1 MAAWKKGFQTMD
13 MANQIQH
20 AHILVE
26 ALPYIQK
33 FAGKTIVIKY
43 GGHAMVDETLRSS
56 FARDIVLLK
65 CVGMHPIVVHGGG
78 PQIGDVMQRLGI
90 QSHFVD
96 GLRVTDAA
104 TMDVVDMVLGGKLNQ
119 EIVATLNLHG
129 GQAIGLSGKDAN
141 LIRATKKY
149 LYRQAALEAEPERV
163 DIGLVGEV
171 ASINTSII
179 HTLGEQ
185 GYIPVIAPTGVGDQ
199 GESYNINADTV
210 AGSIAGALKA
220 EKVLFL
226 TDVDGIQDRDG
237 KLLSTLHTEDVQSL
251 KDEGVIDGGMLPK
264 VEACLQ
270 AVEQGV
276 GKCHIV
282 DGRVP
287 HAVLLELLTDRGVG
301 TEILL

>member
-1 MAAWKKGFQTMD
+1 MLKGICLMD
-13 MANQIQH
+13 MASQIQH
-20 AHILVE
+20 AQILVE
-26 ALPYIQK
+26 ALPYIQE
-33 FAGKTIVIKY
+33 FAGKIIVIKY
-43 GGHAMVDETLRSS
+43 GGHAMVDETLSSS

-78 PQIGDVMQRLGI
+78 PQIGDMMKAVGI
-90 QSHFVD
+90 ESTFVD

-119 EIVATLNLHG
+119 GIVATINLHG

-149 LYRQAALEAEPERV
+149 LYRQADPGVAPERV

-171 ASINTSII
+171 TSINSALI
-179 HTLGEQ
+179 HTLDEQ

-210 AGSIAGALKA
+210 AGNIAGALKA

-237 KLLSTLHTEDVQSL
+237 KLMSTLYTDDVQSL
-251 KDEGVIDGGMLPK
+251 KTDGVIDGGMLPK
-264 VEACLQ
+264 VDACLQ

-276 GKCHIV
+276 GKCHII

-287 HAVLLELLTDRGVG
+287 HAVLLELFTDRGVG

>member
-1 MAAWKKGFQTMD
+1 MD
-13 MANQIQH
+13 ITQQIQR
-20 AHILVE
+20 ANILVE

-33 FAGKTIVIKY
+33 FTDKTIVIKY
-43 GGHAMVDETLRSS
+43 GGHAMVDEALRNS

-65 CVGMHPIVVHGGG
+65 CVGMHPLVVHGGG
-78 PQIGDVMQRLGI
+78 PQIGDLMKRLGI
-90 QSHFVD
+90 EPHFVD

-141 LIRATKKY
+141 LIRAEKKY
-149 LYRQAALEAEPERV
+149 IYRQSETGAASEQV

-171 ASINTSII
+171 ISINTAII
-179 HTLGEQ
+179 KTLTEQ
-185 GYIPVIAPTGVGDQ
+185 DCIPVIAPTGVGDH

-210 AGSIAGALKA
+210 AGKIAGALKA

-226 TDVDGIQDRDG
+226 TDVSGIQDRDG
-237 KLLSTLHTEDVQSL
+237 KLLSTLHTDAVQTL
-251 KDEGVIDGGMLPK
+251 KQDGVIDGGMLPK
-264 VEACLQ
+264 VDACLQ
-270 AVEQGV
+270 ALHQGV
-276 GKCHIV
+276 GKCHII

>member
-1 MAAWKKGFQTMD
+1 MD
-13 MANQIQH
+13 MNNQIQH

-26 ALPYIQK
+26 ALPYIQA
-33 FAGKTIVIKY
+33 FSGKIIVIKY
-43 GGHAMVDETLRSS
+43 GGHAMVDDALRSS

-65 CVGMHPIVVHGGG
+65 CVGMHPVVVHGGG

-119 EIVATLNLHG
+119 EIVATLNQHG

-149 LYRQAALEAEPERV
+149 LYRDTSSGAPPERV

-179 HTLGEQ
+179 QTLNEQ
-185 GYIPVIAPTGVGDQ
+185 GYIPVIAPTGVGEQ

-210 AGSIAGALKA
+210 AGQMGGVLKA

-226 TDVDGIQDRDG
+226 TDVEGIQDRDR
-237 KLLSTLHTEDVQSL
+237 KLLSTLYTDDVQSL
-251 KDEGVIDGGMLPK
+251 KHDGVIDGGMLPK
-264 VEACLQ
+264 VDACLQ
-270 AVEQGV
+270 AVQQGV
-276 GKCHIV
+276 GKCHII

-287 HAVLLELLTDRGVG
+287 HAVLLELFTDRGVG
-301 TEILL
+301 TQILL

>member
-1 MAAWKKGFQTMD
+1 MA
-13 MANQIQH
+13 MANQIQQ
-20 AHILVE
+20 AHVLVE

-33 FAGKTIVIKY
+33 FSGKIIVIKY
-43 GGHAMVDETLRSS
+43 GGHAMVDEALRSS

-65 CVGMHPIVVHGGG
+65 CVGIHPIVVHGGG
-78 PQIGDVMQRLGI
+78 PQIGEMMERMGI
-90 QSHFVD
+90 ESTFVD

-119 EIVATLNLHG
+119 EIVATINLHG

-141 LIRATKKY
+141 LIRAHKKY
-149 LYRQAALEAEPERV
+149 LYRQVEDAVPQRV

-171 ASINTSII
+171 ESINTSII
-179 HTLGEQ
+179 HTLDEQ
-185 GYIPVIAPTGVGDQ
+185 GCIPVIAPTGVGEQ

-210 AGSIAGALKA
+210 AGNIAGALKA

-237 KLLSTLHTEDVQSL
+237 KLLSTLQTDDVEAL
-251 KDEGVIDGGMLPK
+251 KDDGVIDGGMLPK
-264 VEACLQ
+264 VDACLQ

-276 GKCHIV
+276 GKCHII

-287 HAVLLELLTDRGVG
+287 HAVLLELFTDRGVG

>member
-1 MAAWKKGFQTMD
+1 MD
-13 MANQIQH
+13 MANQIQR

-33 FAGKTIVIKY
+33 FAGQIIVIKY
-43 GGHAMVDETLRSS
+43 GGHAMVDEALRNS

-78 PQIGDVMQRLGI
+78 PQIGEVMRRMGI
-90 QSHFVD
+90 ESSFVD

-119 EIVATLNLHG
+119 EIVATINLHG

-149 LYRQAALEAEPERV
+149 LYRQVEPNAAPQRV

-171 ASINTSII
+171 TSINTAII
-179 HTLGEQ
+179 HTLDEQ
-185 GYIPVIAPTGVGDQ
+185 GCIPVIAPTGVGDQ

-210 AGSIAGALKA
+210 AGNMAAALKA

-237 KLLSTLHTEDVQSL
+237 KLLSTLHTDDIELL
-251 KDEGVIDGGMLPK
+251 KHDGVIAGGMLPK
-264 VEACLQ
+264 VDACLQ
-270 AVEQGV
+270 AVAHGV
-276 GKCHIV
+276 EKCHII